1 MLKQVCIIQALV
13 LCSYYALSNNLPS
26 EAKIDSIVI
35 IKKARVMDVYQKG
48 RLLKDYKVAL
58 GHDPI
63 GPKHFKG
70 DMRTPEG
77 IYFINGKN
85 PNSTCHKNLGISYP
99 STKDRTFAQLRNRS
113 PGGDIKIHGLPRG
126 QENVG
131 AAHIKTD
138 WTWGC
143 IAVTNEE
150 IDEIFEHVSIGTI
163 VNILP

>member
-1 MLKQVCIIQALV
+1 M
-13 LCSYYALSNNLPS
+13 
-26 EAKIDSIVI
+26 E
-35 IKKARVMDVYQKG
+35 VYQRGK
-48 RLLKDYKVAL
+48 LLRAYKIAL
-58 GHDPI
+58 GREPR
-63 GPKHFKG
+63 GAKHFKG

-85 PNSTCHKNLGISYP
+85 PNSAYHKNLGISYP
-99 STKDRTFAQLRNRS
+99 SVNDRKYALFNHKD

-126 QENVG
+126 QEGIG

-143 IAVTNEE
+143 IALTNEE
-150 IDEIFEHVSIGTI
+150 IDEIFPFVAIGTI